1 MRGVRAFRRDG
12 RIPHANLFAASYLYW
27 RTYLPVATVPLRG
40 IEGARRDAGGAAQPA
55 RRAVAPTPAPR
66 PAVALNTVVRAVYN
80 DLGLEK
86 TPPNVSMPGSTVITI
101 DGSEKG
107 GINFVNV
114 GLRRRYSL
122 LYHSQY
128 GVHPIAVAKI
138 KEKDKSLNHMPL
150 KCLLAQCQYGPL

>member
-1 MRGVRAFRRDG
+1 MLTGGITFRC
-12 RIPHANLFAASYLYW
+12 
-27 RTYLPVATVPLRG
+27 
-40 IEGARRDAGGAAQPA
+40 RRCPFGQSKAQGETQVKAAQPA
-55 RRAVAPTPAPR
+55 RRAVAHTPAPR
-66 PAVALNTVVRAVYN
+66 PAVALDAVVRAVYN
-80 DLGLEK
+80 DVGLEQ
-86 TPPNVSMPGSTVITI
+86 TPPNVFLPGSTVITV

-138 KEKDKSLNHMPL
+138 KEKKSLNHMPL
-150 KCLLAQCQYGPL
+150 KCLLAQCQ